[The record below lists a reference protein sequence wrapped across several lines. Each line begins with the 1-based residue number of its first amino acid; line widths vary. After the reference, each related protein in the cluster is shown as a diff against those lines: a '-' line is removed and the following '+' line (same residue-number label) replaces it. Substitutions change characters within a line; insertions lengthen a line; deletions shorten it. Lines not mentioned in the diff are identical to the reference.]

1 MREQNDVSVMQ
12 QKKNISHVQ
21 QKRTRTV
28 EILVISG
35 CIFYARITN
44 IAVGAFLSNFLD
56 FSQFTVDSSENDT
69 ETSNY
74 DVFFLVLHF
83 TFGVYIHCIVR

>member
-44 IAVGAFLSNFLD
+44 IAVRAFLSNFLD

-69 ETSNY
+69 ENNY
-74 DVFFLVLHF
+74 DVFFLVLYF

>member
-12 QKKNISHVQ
+12 QKKNISHVR

-69 ETSNY
+69 ENNY

-83 TFGVYIHCIVR
+83 TSGVYIHHIVR

>member
-12 QKKNISHVQ
+12 QKKKISHVQ
-21 QKRTRTV
+21 QKRTRNV

-69 ETSNY
+69 ENNY

-83 TFGVYIHCIVR
+83 TFGVYIHRIVR

>member
-12 QKKNISHVQ
+12 QKKKISHVQ
-21 QKRTRTV
+21 QKRTRNV

-69 ETSNY
+69 ENNY

>member
-12 QKKNISHVQ
+12 QKKKISHVQ
-21 QKRTRTV
+21 QKRTRAV
-28 EILVISG
+28 EILVLSG

-69 ETSNY
+69 ENNY

-83 TFGVYIHCIVR
+83 TSGVYIHRIVR

>member
-21 QKRTRTV
+21 QERTRTV

-69 ETSNY
+69 ENNY